1 MSPDQLIKGVITE
14 LVLIIAAAR
23 IFGIAFR
30 KFGLPQVCGEIAAGI
45 ALGPSIFGALFPGA
59 AHYIFNPAF
68 SQIFT
73 ALSQLGLV
81 LLMFVIGLDF
91 DFSHL
96 RANGQTAIMVSIA
109 GIAVPF
115 CLGLV
120 FAAAIYS
127 SVGNGVDRISF
138 SLFLAIALSITAI
151 PTLGRIMALVTT
163 FMTGPL
169 LRWTLPDQPEFR
181 LARVAG

>member
-68 SQIFT
+68 SQVFT

-96 RANGQTAIMVSIA
+96 RASHHGVTCRHRCAILPGPGVCGGNLFQRWQRCGSN
-109 GIAVPF
+109 
-115 CLGLV
+115 LV
-120 FAAAIYS
+120 FLIFCHC
-127 SVGNGVDRISF
+127 SF
-138 SLFLAIALSITAI
+138 NYCHPHTRADH
-151 PTLGRIMALVTT
+151 G
-163 FMTGPL
+163 
-169 LRWTLPDQPEFR
+169 
-181 LARVAG
+181 